1 MDKLFEILNF
11 TPKNKVIL
19 IGYDLGGAI
28 SLSCC
33 LSSKISKIIDLIA
46 VFHPTWTDA
55 IENLAPINVPTL
67 LLWFSV

>member
-1 MDKLFEILNF
+1 MTKILQALNF
-11 TPKNKVIL
+11 NSQRKVIL

-33 LSSKISKIIDLIA
+33 LNTKFAKIIELIA

-55 IENLAPINVPTL
+55 IEKLSAVTLPTL
-67 LLWFSV
+67 LLWFSA